1 MSKALDI
8 ALKAAEQ
15 QTEKEITS
23 KFSARMQ
30 ASLRDAGE
38 IDTMRHTIISLVAN
52 ENYQRAIEE
61 LHKFVESK
69 SDFPQFQEKT
79 QRYIQYA
86 VDLINATKAKR
97 SFPGLQ
103 HLAMSKQ
110 QELFD
115 RAMDHFDDLKLTLK
129 KVEKIEKD
137 AKLEDLRST
146 IWVIKAMIYCCFLL
160 LAMAF
165 LIEVSRGVL
174 PAASIVVDDLFGTL
188 TNKLFD
194 LLGF

>member
-8 ALKAAEQ
+8 ALRAAEQ

-30 ASLRDAGE
+30 ASLRDVGD
-38 IDTMRHTIISLVAN
+38 IGTMRHTVITLVAS
-52 ENYQRAIEE
+52 ENYQKAISEIE
-61 LHKFVESK
+61 KYIESK

-79 QRYIQYA
+79 RRYVQYA
-86 VDLINATKAKR
+86 IDLINATKAKR

-103 HLAMSKQ
+103 YLAMSKQ

-115 RAMDHFDDLKLTLK
+115 RAMDHFDDLKLTIK
-129 KVEKIEKD
+129 KVEKIE
-137 AKLEDLRST
+137 
-146 IWVIKAMIYCCFLL
+146 IKALIYCCFALL
-160 LAMAF
+160 VLGF

-194 LLGF
+194 LIGF

>member
-15 QTEKEITS
+15 QTEKELTS

-30 ASLRDAGE
+30 ASLRDLGE
-38 IDTMRHTIISLVAN
+38 VDSMRHSIITLVAN
-52 ENYQRAIEE
+52 ENYQRAIDE
-61 LHKFVESK
+61 LQKYVDSK
-69 SDFPQFQEKT
+69 SDFPQFQVRT
-79 QRYIQYA
+79 DRYIRYA
-86 VDLINATKAKR
+86 TDLIHATKAKR

-115 RAMDHFDDLKLTLK
+115 RAMEHFDDLKQTLK

-137 AKLEDLRST
+137 VKLEDIRST
-146 IWVIKAMIYCCFLL
+146 VWVIKALIYCCFALL
-160 LAMAF
+160 VLGF

-174 PAASIVVDDLFGTL
+174 PAAMIVVDDLFGTF
-188 TNKLFD
+188 TNKAFD